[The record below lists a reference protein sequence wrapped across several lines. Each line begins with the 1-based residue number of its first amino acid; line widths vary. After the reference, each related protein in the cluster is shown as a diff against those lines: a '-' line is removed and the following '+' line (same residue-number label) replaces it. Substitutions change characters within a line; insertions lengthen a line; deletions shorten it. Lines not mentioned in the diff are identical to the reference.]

1 MVEAEKN
8 LSNHKVEKFFLPDF
22 TVDEAGG
29 GKLFP
34 RMDQDHRGNH
44 ERNAISVQDADGMEE
59 DVSTFEEN
67 FTDQKEKN
75 KKDVFSFQTEFT
87 SENDIKTL
95 LKNAEKKAAEMIAHA
110 GSEVDRIQQEAYQKG
125 YEDGKEVGYKES
137 REEGKRKLL
146 PCIDAFE
153 KTLTEMAACR
163 KLIYKNCE
171 AELMELFNAL
181 SLKVIHRE
189 LGRSNEF
196 LQDVI
201 REAMKEVAQQESITV
216 RLNPEDVEYAES
228 FKADVISEFGT
239 VRNIVL
245 KKDNSITRGGCVIET
260 NFGEIDS
267 RVETKLR
274 EIEKEILGEKPE
286 KEAYKTPET

>member
-1 MVEAEKN
+1 
-8 LSNHKVEKFFLPDF
+8 
-22 TVDEAGG
+22 
-29 GKLFP
+29 
-34 RMDQDHRGNH
+34 MDQDYRGNQG
-44 ERNAISVQDADGMEE
+44 RNAIPVQDAGGMEE
-59 DVSTFEEN
+59 EVSSFEEN

-75 KKDVFSFQTEFT
+75 KKDAFSFQTEFT
-87 SENDIKTL
+87 SENDIKSL
-95 LKNAEKKAAEMIAHA
+95 LKSAEKQAAEMVANA
-110 GSEVDRIQQEAYQKG
+110 KNEVDRIQQEAYEKG
-125 YEDGKEVGYKES
+125 YEDGKEVGYRES
-137 REEGKRKLL
+137 REEGTQKLL
-146 PCIDAFE
+146 PCVDAFE
-153 KTLTEMAACR
+153 KTLKEMAACR

-171 AELMELFNAL
+171 AELVELFNAL

-228 FKADVISEFGT
+228 FKADLISEFGT
-239 VRNIVL
+239 VRNIIL

-267 RVETKLR
+267 RVETKIR
-274 EIEKEILGEKPE
+274 EIEKEILREKPE
-286 KEAYKTPET
+286 KEAYKTPEV